1 MKTIYLVRHAHAE
14 AKNARTDFF
23 RILDEEGRKEAV
35 KTGQMLL
42 EKNIMPE
49 QIFASSSKR
58 TMETATII
66 ANEIKY
72 PSKNI
77 KAEEALYLANEH
89 QYLEL
94 IQKINN
100 NINKIMISGHNPA
113 ISGFAYA
120 LSGTFS
126 NNMPTS
132 SCVVLTINTTTWES
146 INWRTAKVIDYIEV
160 PIS

>member
-1 MKTIYLVRHAHAE
+1 
-14 AKNARTDFF
+14 
-23 RILDEEGRKEAV
+23 
-35 KTGQMLL
+35 
-42 EKNIMPE
+42 
-49 QIFASSSKR
+49 
-58 TMETATII
+58 
-66 ANEIKY
+66 
-72 PSKNI
+72 
-77 KAEEALYLANEH
+77 
-89 QYLEL
+89 
-94 IQKINN
+94 
-100 NINKIMISGHNPA
+100 MISGHNPA